1 MPSTAPTVETLTSEQ
16 QQALLEQDLRTGIS
30 LLSRNASFRPD
41 QNVATTELLSG
52 SLAESVSLFLNRKT
66 TDAGQR
72 TIRLHRTV
80 TDPVTISFRRHLEL
94 TTIIPIGV
102 AMFVMVLAVMSS
114 SATVRADHVLTTV
127 VTVDNSVLRVT
138 AGQME
143 AAYSDASA
151 AVPERSSTG
160 SGNVRN

>member
-1 MPSTAPTVETLTSEQ
+1 
-16 QQALLEQDLRTGIS
+16 
-30 LLSRNASFRPD
+30 
-41 QNVATTELLSG
+41 
-52 SLAESVSLFLNRKT
+52 
-66 TDAGQR
+66 
-72 TIRLHRTV
+72 
-80 TDPVTISFRRHLEL
+80 
-94 TTIIPIGV
+94 
-102 AMFVMVLAVMSS
+102 MFVMVLAVMSS